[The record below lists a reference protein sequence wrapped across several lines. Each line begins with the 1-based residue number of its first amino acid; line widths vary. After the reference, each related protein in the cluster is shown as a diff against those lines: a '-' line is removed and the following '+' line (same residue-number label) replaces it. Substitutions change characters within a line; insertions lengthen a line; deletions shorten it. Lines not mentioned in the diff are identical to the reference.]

1 MILRMPHVK
10 LKTLASPGRI
20 FLRIIAV
27 LSVALCAVLFPVAV
41 LSAYPPGFVLARDM
55 MPDVGIEVRYGGEN
69 NFVGERIDSYNAPE
83 AIMTVESAAA
93 LKFASRALQEEGYGI
108 KIFDAYRPQSAVAH
122 FVRWGK
128 DLKDVRMKGVFYPE
142 VEKNDLFKEGYI
154 ASKSG
159 HSRGSTVDVTLTRL
173 ATGTEVD
180 MGSPFDYFG
189 RISHAASPLV
199 SQEQAANRKILR
211 DAMVSAGFKPL
222 GTEWWHFSL
231 ANDPHPNEYF
241 DFPVDHP
248 SKADGA
254 TSALLDRASG
264 GADRMITASGR
275 GSAAVVRA
283 YQRTEGVW
291 TLRFE
296 TRGFFGRNGV
306 TSDKREGD
314 GATPAGVYKFGI
326 AFGAADDPG
335 STLEYVRVS
344 DRDVWVDDPDSTY
357 YNEWADKN
365 SPDADWKSA
374 ELLAKYTKA
383 YKYAASIDYNTN
395 PVVPGKGSAIFL
407 HCSTGRPTEG
417 CVSVPEPAMVF
428 FLVFIDNGT
437 KIAITTE
444 NGTQ

>member
-1 MILRMPHVK
+1 
-10 LKTLASPGRI
+10 
-20 FLRIIAV
+20 
-27 LSVALCAVLFPVAV
+27 
-41 LSAYPPGFVLARDM
+41 
-55 MPDVGIEVRYGGEN
+55 
-69 NFVGERIDSYNAPE
+69 
-83 AIMTVESAAA
+83 
-93 LKFASRALQEEGYGI
+93 
-108 KIFDAYRPQSAVAH
+108 
-122 FVRWGK
+122 
-128 DLKDVRMKGVFYPE
+128 LKDVRMKSVFYPE
-142 VEKNDLFKEGYI
+142 VEKNDLFKAGYI

-159 HSRGSTVDVTLTRL
+159 HSRGSAVDVTLTCL
-173 ATGTEVD
+173 ATGGEVD

-248 SKADGA
+248 PKADEA
-254 TSALLDRASG
+254 TAAFLDGISG
-264 GADRMITASGR
+264 GADKMVTASGH
-275 GSAAVVRA
+275 GSASVVRA
-283 YQRTEGVW
+283 YQRMEGAW
-291 TLRFE
+291 TRRFE

-326 AFGAADDPG
+326 AFGVAVDPG
-335 STLEYVRVS
+335 ATLEYVRVS
-344 DRDVWVDDPDSTY
+344 DRDVWVDDPDSAY

-374 ELLAKYTKA
+374 EPLAKYTKA

-395 PVVPGKGSAIFL
+395 PTVPGKGSAIFL
-407 HCSTGRPTEG
+407 HCSTDRPTEG

-428 FLVFIDNGT
+428 FLVFIDEGT

-444 NGTQ
+444 DGAQ